1 MTLLF
6 RSLQPRSRDELV
18 ILPTNAHRRSAV
30 QPITALIQ
38 GLRPFA
44 PRLQAAPLLRRLAV
58 SLLPAASVASVL
70 AVPVITATA
79 SHAVSLDQACSTYA
93 EKLNAAV
100 ASGDKQKAQA
110 IYQQGRD
117 RIASRFG
124 GATCPNVKAPGGS

>member
-1 MTLLF
+1 MALLN
-6 RSLQPRSRDELV
+6 RSLQPRLRDELV
-18 ILPTNAHRRSAV
+18 ISPAQSPRTSGGQGSAALGLRPMAPRRSA
-30 QPITALIQ
+30 A
-38 GLRPFA
+38 
-44 PRLQAAPLLRRLAV
+44 RLLQRLAS
-58 SLLPAASVASVL
+58 SLLPAASLASVL

-79 SHAVSLDQACSTYA
+79 SHAVSLDQACATYA